1 MTRRYTRK
9 RRGKKGRGKTKK
21 QKEIDEVWGA
31 FKKGRS
37 EARHRQYM
45 KDHPLP
51 KMSIDKAFKQPDLKK
66 TEYNFEPLTDE
77 KIKEL
82 ERDLMNKSGT
92 YVEGKTV
99 LKYPKRAG
107 KRKRKKRKTRR
118 KRRRKRRRKSK
129 RRR

>member
-9 RRGKKGRGKTKK
+9 RRRKKGRGKTKK
-21 QKEIDEVWGA
+21 QKEIDKVWSA
-31 FKKGRS
+31 FKTGRA
-37 EARHRQYM
+37 EAKHRLHM
-45 KDHPLP
+45 KKNPLR
-51 KMSIDKAFKQPDLKK
+51 KMSIKSAFKQPDLQK

-82 ERDLMNKSGT
+82 ERDLINKSGT

-118 KRRRKRRRKSK
+118 KRKRKRRRKSK